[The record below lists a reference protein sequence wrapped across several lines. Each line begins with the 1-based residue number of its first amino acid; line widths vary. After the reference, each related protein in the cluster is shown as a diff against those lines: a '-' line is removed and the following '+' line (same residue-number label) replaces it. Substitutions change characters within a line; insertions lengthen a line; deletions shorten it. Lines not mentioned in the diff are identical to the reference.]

1 MLIIGLIIRGGD
13 SFGHSIQSVTRGDIQ
28 VPDWLL
34 PYLISTFVV
43 PLPLSS
49 LGLLFFCLLFPLNSQ
64 LSSTLY
70 PSQMGRFKWVWP
82 RFTLDSGKKF
92 IGLKEFVIPTSFI

>member
-43 PLPLSS
+43 PLTLSS

-64 LSSTLY
+64 LPCT
-70 PSQMGRFKWVWP
+70 PVKWVGSNGFGLGSHWI
-82 RFTLDSGKKF
+82 RVKNLLD
-92 IGLKEFVIPTSFI
+92 